1 MKKFLIAVI
10 ICLTVFFTN
19 NIGHTSDF
27 ANITKNTQIAAALT
41 ALESVGKG
49 DVISILNGRNA
60 TGKPIRVMFRDLT
73 IYGASDC
80 EALTTKTNSGK
91 VIIYINHEHKN
102 APVEAIACLIAHES
116 QHHTMTNTKAE
127 ETRAWFKEVSTWNS
141 FVRRDRTVAMSNHP
155 LVKRENYIAKLNARD
170 NGKGDEITKI
180 IAQHPVYQGLN

>member
-1 MKKFLIAVI
+1 MRKLIITVI

-41 ALESVGKG
+41 ALENVGRG
-49 DVISILNGRNA
+49 DVISILNGKNA
-60 TGKPIRVMFRDLT
+60 TGQPIRVMFRDLA

-91 VIIYINHEHKN
+91 VIIYINQEHKG

-127 ETRAWFKEVSTWNS
+127 ETRAWFKEVSTWNA
-141 FVRRDRTVAMSNHP
+141 FVRRDRTVAMSNHH
-155 LVKRENYIAKLNARD
+155 LVKRENYIAQLNAKD
-170 NGKGDEITKI
+170 NGRGDELRKL
-180 IAQHPVYQGLN
+180 IAQHPVYSGLT